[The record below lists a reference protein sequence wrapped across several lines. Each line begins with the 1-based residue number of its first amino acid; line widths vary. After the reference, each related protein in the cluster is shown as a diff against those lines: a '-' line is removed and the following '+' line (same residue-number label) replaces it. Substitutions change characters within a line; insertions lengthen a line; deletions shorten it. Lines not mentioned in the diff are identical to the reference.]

1 MPQSTNYW
9 ANLPWPT
16 GTQRV
21 VVSAATTIKG
31 KAGRVIAFEVTT
43 AGSTVGTIKDDATT
57 VAQLPD
63 LVSGPFRCSI
73 LCETSIVVTPGDG
86 QTIAAWYI

>member
-1 MPQSTNYW
+1 MPQSSDYW

-16 GTQRV
+16 GTKRS
-21 VVSAATTIKG
+21 VVSTTSTVKSS
-31 KAGRVIAFEVTT
+31 AGRVIAFQITT
-43 AGSTVGTIKDDATT
+43 AGSTVGTVKNGSTT

-73 LCETSIVVTPGDG
+73 FCSTSIVVTPGTG
-86 QTIAAWYI
+86 QTVDVWYL